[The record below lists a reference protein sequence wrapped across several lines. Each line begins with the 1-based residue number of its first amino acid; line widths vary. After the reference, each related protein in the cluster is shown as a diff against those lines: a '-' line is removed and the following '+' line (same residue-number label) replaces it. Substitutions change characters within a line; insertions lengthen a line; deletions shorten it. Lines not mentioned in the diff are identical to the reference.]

1 MEFLLV
7 ANGNISGLQ
16 AMIDSCHKF
25 ASKRNLKF
33 GTDENPEN
41 SKTKAGVIKKNIL
54 TYKVNYKFAFWLYS

>member
-41 SKTKAGVIKKNIL
+41 SKTKAGVIKK
-54 TYKVNYKFAFWLYS
+54 KYSDL